1 MHYSQREEFDPDL
14 QFTTLLSLL
23 LLLLLL
29 LLPADFAPICCC

>member
-14 QFTTLLSLL
+14 QFTTLLL

>member
-14 QFTTLLSLL
+14 QFTTLL
-23 LLLLLL
+23 LLLL